1 MASRRLRIIGGN
13 GHCASPLSPRLA
25 ARLADRSRNA
35 QHVLSAGLF
44 MTGDNLPFSPA
55 AERNK
60 QAILE
65 RLQAL
70 LPAQGSALEVASGP
84 GQHVVWFAE
93 HMPGWHW
100 QPTEND
106 LALAAAVDARVQMA
120 GLQKQVRLAHALD
133 VIHSPWPLVTPQPFF
148 DTIFCANLLHIAP
161 WAACTGLMQG
171 AAQCLTTRGLL
182 ITYGPYLEQDVPTS
196 PGNLSFDA
204 SLRASDPEW
213 GLRRL
218 DAVAQQAQAAGLQL
232 RERHAMPANNLLLVW
247 AREPAPAQSAPSTN

>member
-1 MASRRLRIIGGN
+1 MN
-13 GHCASPLSPRLA
+13 G
-25 ARLADRSRNA
+25 D
-35 QHVLSAGLF
+35 
-44 MTGDNLPFSPA
+44 TLPFSPA

-70 LPAQGSALEVASGP
+70 LPAQGRALEIASGP

-106 LALAAAVDARVQMA
+106 PALVAAVNARVQIA
-120 GLQKQVRLAHALD
+120 GLQKQVQPAHALD
-133 VIHSPWPLVTPQPFF
+133 VTRSPWLLVAPEQTF
-148 DTIFCANLLHIAP
+148 DAIFCANLLHIAP

-171 AAQCLTTRGLL
+171 AAQCLAPGGVL
-182 ITYGPYLEQDVPTS
+182 ITYGPYLEQNVPTG
-196 PGNLSFDA
+196 PGNQAFDA
-204 SLRASDPEW
+204 SLRASDPQW
-213 GLRRL
+213 GVRRL
-218 DAVAQQAQAAGLQL
+218 DAVAQQAQAVGLHL

-247 AREPAPAQSAPSTN
+247 AREPAPA